1 MSNHLMMIDIID
13 ILPLFSNDPYSTSI
27 FAVEIT
33 DWLNCDK
40 HVIDYEKW
48 KENENFQDPF
58 NLGEL
63 RSNEYEE

>member
-13 ILPLFSNDPYSTSI
+13 ILHLFSNDPYSTSI
-27 FAVEIT
+27 FTVEIT

-63 RSNEYEE
+63 GSNEYEE